1 MTVLTISRLETT
13 EEKIR
18 KLEEVS
24 TEIIQNEESIKCSRE
39 RERTDSQWSVG
50 QYQGV

>member
-1 MTVLTISRLETT
+1 MTVLTISRLETA

-24 TEIIQNEESIKCSRE
+24 TEIIQNEESIKSSLE
-39 RERTDSQWSVG
+39 RERREAQ
-50 QYQGV
+50 

>member
-1 MTVLTISRLETT
+1 MTVLTISRLETA

-24 TEIIQNEESIKCSRE
+24 TEIIQNEESIKSSIE
-39 RERTDSQWSVG
+39 RERRDSQ
-50 QYQGV
+50 

>member
-1 MTVLTISRLETT
+1 MTVLTISRLETA

-24 TEIIQNEESIKCSRE
+24 AEIIQNEESINSSRE
-39 RERTDSQWSVG
+39 RKRTDSQWPVG
-50 QYQGV
+50 QYQVV